1 MVLGPRNFVCNQS
14 AQVDIGGDPAET
26 NGRISRCHERELW
39 LSALFW
45 AAFAANRPHCY
56 SYLLLP
62 PTAVLFVSKC
72 KFCVMN
78 IALRSGMVHYTLT
91 DFGISRISRIVFG
104 SCRTHLVVK
113 EIYMPI
119 IFSDI

>member
-1 MVLGPRNFVCNQS
+1 MVKCTFLGCLRGKPPTLPFL
-14 AQVDIGGDPAET
+14 P
-26 NGRISRCHERELW
+26 
-39 LSALFW
+39 
-45 AAFAANRPHCY
+45 
-56 SYLLLP
+56 P

-91 DFGISRISRIVFG
+91 DYGISRISRIVFG

>member
-1 MVLGPRNFVCNQS
+1 
-14 AQVDIGGDPAET
+14 
-26 NGRISRCHERELW
+26 
-39 LSALFW
+39 
-45 AAFAANRPHCY
+45 
-56 SYLLLP
+56 
-62 PTAVLFVSKC
+62 
-72 KFCVMN
+72 MN